1 MEEIKDELVQNVAL
15 LNVDFNEKDQT
26 KLKLQKDQRNFQVEE
41 TFQLAKSVIDKL
53 ISNAEFETVRN
64 IILYIQQN
72 KDFSNF
78 IKNKYETSLN
88 WNSNF
93 GNQLQKVSITDL
105 DIDNEKQINSR
116 LKAKQ

>member
-1 MEEIKDELVQNVAL
+1 M
-15 LNVDFNEKDQT
+15 
-26 KLKLQKDQRNFQVEE
+26 
-41 TFQLAKSVIDKL
+41 
-53 ISNAEFETVRN
+53 
-64 IILYIQQN
+64 YIQQN